1 MSYPSQSGGFY
12 GYGAQLGNVEGMG
25 AVAGSLN
32 HDLSYPKIPGRD
44 VQGIPNANDPVMRE
58 KLRQRLLNNPGGGED
73 LPGFLKKAEGQFG
86 DQNPLA
92 FGSSNLP
99 NAVAN
104 MGGQF
109 PMGNMGGLAN
119 SPFTQTEAP
128 FGEVA
133 GILDGIFGR
142 KSKPLKPGEKPTM
155 DELGTKTGERM
166 MERKRATEEALKM
179 LRGGSSSNEVNP
191 FEALLAQNQGPSS
204 PVKYYPDANKGQG
217 GYLLN
222 TGAGRIGEVRPRIP
236 LA

>member
-1 MSYPSQSGGFY
+1 MYYQSQPGGF
-12 GYGAQLGNVEGMG
+12 YGAQLGNIGGMPENTEDVANSFVVTPG
-25 AVAGSLN
+25 GDARRARKGLTVPAVN
-32 HDLSYPKIPGRD
+32 
-44 VQGIPNANDPVMRE
+44 
-58 KLRQRLLNNPGGGED
+58 RLLEANPEFKKEIED
-73 LPGFLKKAEGQFG
+73 MYLPGAKATNFLKAEI
-86 DQNPLA
+86 P
-92 FGSSNLP
+92 GSSNLIG
-99 NAVAN
+99 AI
-104 MGGQF
+104 
-109 PMGNMGGLAN
+109 GNMGGLAN

>member
-1 MSYPSQSGGFY
+1 MYYQSQPGGF
-12 GYGAQLGNVEGMG
+12 YGAQLGNVEGME
-25 AVAGSLN
+25 AVAGGFN

-58 KLRQRLLNNPGGGED
+58 RLRQRLLNNPGGGED
-73 LPGFLKKAEGQFG
+73 LPGFVKKAEGQFG

-119 SPFTQTEAP
+119 FQ
-128 FGEVA
+128 
-133 GILDGIFGR
+133 
-142 KSKPLKPGEKPTM
+142 
-155 DELGTKTGERM
+155 
-166 MERKRATEEALKM
+166 
-179 LRGGSSSNEVNP
+179 N
-191 FEALLAQNQGPSS
+191 LLAQNQGPST
-204 PVKYYPDANKGQG
+204 PVKYYPDANQGQG
-217 GYLLN
+217 GYLPN
-222 TGAGRIGEVRPRIP
+222 TGAGRIGQVRPKTP

>member
-58 KLRQRLLNNPGGGED
+58 KLRQRLLNNPSGGED

-109 PMGNMGGLAN
+109 AIGNMGGLAN
-119 SPFTQTEAP
+119 A
-128 FGEVA
+128 
-133 GILDGIFGR
+133 
-142 KSKPLKPGEKPTM
+142 
-155 DELGTKTGERM
+155 
-166 MERKRATEEALKM
+166 
-179 LRGGSSSNEVNP
+179 N
-191 FEALLAQNQGPSS
+191 FESLLAQNQGPST
-204 PVKYYPDANKGQG
+204 PVKSYYPPSDNPGAPIIIGPNRGA
-217 GYLLN
+217 
-222 TGAGRIGEVRPRIP
+222 TGIKYPVRFKTP

>member
-1 MSYPSQSGGFY
+1 MYYQSQPGGF
-12 GYGAQLGNVEGMG
+12 YGAQLGNVEGME
-25 AVAGSLN
+25 AIAGGFN

-73 LPGFLKKAEGQFG
+73 LPGFVKKAEGQFG

-119 SPFTQTEAP
+119 FQ
-128 FGEVA
+128 
-133 GILDGIFGR
+133 
-142 KSKPLKPGEKPTM
+142 
-155 DELGTKTGERM
+155 
-166 MERKRATEEALKM
+166 
-179 LRGGSSSNEVNP
+179 N
-191 FEALLAQNQGPSS
+191 LLAQNQGPSS
-204 PVKYYPDANKGQG
+204 PVKYYPDANQGQG
-217 GYLLN
+217 GYFPN
-222 TGAGRIGEVRPRIP
+222 TGAGRLGQVRPKTP

>member
-109 PMGNMGGLAN
+109 PMGNMGGLATFQN
-119 SPFTQTEAP
+119 
-128 FGEVA
+128 
-133 GILDGIFGR
+133 
-142 KSKPLKPGEKPTM
+142 
-155 DELGTKTGERM
+155 
-166 MERKRATEEALKM
+166 
-179 LRGGSSSNEVNP
+179 
-191 FEALLAQNQGPSS
+191 LLAQASQERSR
-204 PVKYYPDANKGQG
+204 V
-217 GYLLN
+217 
-222 TGAGRIGEVRPRIP
+222 P

>member
-1 MSYPSQSGGFY
+1 MYYQSQPGGF
-12 GYGAQLGNVEGMG
+12 YGAQLGNVEGME
-25 AVAGSLN
+25 AVAGGFN

-58 KLRQRLLNNPGGGED
+58 RLRQRLLNNPGGGED
-73 LPGFLKKAEGQFG
+73 LPGFVKKAEGQFG

-119 SPFTQTEAP
+119 FQ
-128 FGEVA
+128 
-133 GILDGIFGR
+133 
-142 KSKPLKPGEKPTM
+142 
-155 DELGTKTGERM
+155 
-166 MERKRATEEALKM
+166 
-179 LRGGSSSNEVNP
+179 N
-191 FEALLAQNQGPSS
+191 LLAQNQGPSS
-204 PVKYYPDANKGQG
+204 PVKYYPDANQGQG
-217 GYLLN
+217 GIFPN
-222 TGAGRIGEVRPRIP
+222 TGAGRIGQVRPKTP